1 MSEQDSHNDRRVA
14 ELVLQLGRTAYAD
27 CASSGLTQ
35 AQWMAL
41 RFFARANRFSRT
53 ISGFADFH
61 ATTRGTASQTVK
73 SLVEKEYLTRTPS
86 DRDGRSSRFDLTER
100 STAKLSEDP
109 LDDLV
114 RAAGHMSHAQQE
126 KTVDGLRQML
136 GLLSAQRERPVF
148 GFCALCGNL
157 DTDNNSTRFHCR
169 LMNESLESDE
179 LEEICV
185 RFNPALRDEVS

>member
-1 MSEQDSHNDRRVA
+1 MGGQDSHNDRQVA

-73 SLVEKEYLTRTPS
+73 SLVEQDYLTRTPS

-114 RAAGHMSHAQQE
+114 RAAGHMSHAQQV

-136 GLLSAQRERPVF
+136 GLLSAQRERTIF

-157 DTDNNSTRFHCR
+157 DTGDDGTRLHCR
-169 LMNESLESDE
+169 LMNESLESEE